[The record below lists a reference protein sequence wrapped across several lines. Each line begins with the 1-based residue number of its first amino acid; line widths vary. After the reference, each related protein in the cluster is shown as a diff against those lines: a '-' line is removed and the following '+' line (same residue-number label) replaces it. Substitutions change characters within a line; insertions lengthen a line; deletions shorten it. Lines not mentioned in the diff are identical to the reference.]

1 MVFVSSEMMRFIY
14 LPSYWL
20 HQLRYVLRRF
30 RVSIFCIIS
39 WDLSNTLLHSEEK
52 LKDQQKLTQ
61 ANAHKMVF
69 FQLISVLWKQPNQNQ
84 RDYMARDHSPAWSVS
99 STVRNFCICILY
111 LVFSTVL
118 FCICILALVS
128 STEGEDHRLN
138 QILCISF
145 VSINWNQVQSLST
158 IVSNWLKSQISGL
171 KKLFST

>member
-1 MVFVSSEMMRFIY
+1 MNPLFLWNMTCGTCFEWTAEQCGTHTGWELIYITSFQQSESIIKANGFRIKWNDEFHWPSFI
-14 LPSYWL
+14 LL

-39 WDLSNTLLHSEEK
+39 WNLPNTLPYSEEK

-99 STVRNFCICILY
+99 STVRNFLY
-111 LVFSTVL
+111 LYFVFSI
-118 FCICILALVS
+118 FNRS
-128 STEGEDHRLN
+128 KN
-138 QILCISF
+138 F
-145 VSINWNQVQSLST
+145 VFVF
-158 IVSNWLKSQISGL
+158 WL
-171 KKLFST
+171 

>member
-1 MVFVSSEMMRFIY
+1 MVFISSEMTIFIY

-99 STVRNFCICILY
+99 STVQKMLY
-111 LVFSTVL
+111 LYFGFSIFNNRGRGSPVK
-118 FCICILALVS
+118 S
-128 STEGEDHRLN
+128 D
-138 QILCISF
+138 
-145 VSINWNQVQSLST
+145 SLS
-158 IVSNWLKSQISGL
+158 
-171 KKLFST
+171 